1 MPLSPILLLQLM
13 SIIKLDAV
21 HNRFNRTRALFRSST
36 TLVSQDGG
44 WKGRGSRF
52 EEGRE
57 IAREF
62 EFEHAPGQVSWGGKG
77 CLLDNNWE
85 DGSIVQI
92 PRCK

>member
-1 MPLSPILLLQLM
+1 M

-36 TLVSQDGG
+36 TRFPRWRLEGT
-44 WKGRGSRF
+44 WF